1 MDAILEFI
9 LGIGGLVVGGLVVA
23 FLIGWYILATRA
35 KKLSETT

>member
-1 MDAILEFI
+1 MDVVMEFI
-9 LGIGGLVVGGLVVA
+9 FGVGGLVVGGLVVA